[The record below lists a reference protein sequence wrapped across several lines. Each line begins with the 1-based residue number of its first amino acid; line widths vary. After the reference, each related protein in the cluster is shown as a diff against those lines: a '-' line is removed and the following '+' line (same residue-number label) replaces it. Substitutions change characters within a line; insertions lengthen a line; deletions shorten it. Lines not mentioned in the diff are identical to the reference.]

1 MNEVVVVG
9 AGPSG
14 IGVSIILQKMGV
26 NFTVLDRNNVGSSFL
41 KWPKQMK
48 LLTPSFFSNTFKM
61 IDLNAITYDTS
72 PALTLQTEHPSG
84 QEYAGYLKKLAEHFK
99 LPIQGNT
106 NVDSVSKNGD
116 VFTIKTNK
124 GEIKSKYVVW
134 AAGEFQYPRS
144 HSFPGA
150 KYCIHNSL
158 ITNWNDVQGDEFFV
172 IGGYESGMDT
182 AINLA
187 ARNKRV
193 LIIDKDNLLESE
205 DIDPSRTISPYT
217 KDRLRKVNTD
227 NQIEFH
233 TGRVVRVEKDQN
245 EFIIF
250 TEKKKIR
257 SKTKPI
263 LATGFKGS
271 LSLIKGLFDWEDG
284 KAQLNSYDESTK
296 TPGLYVTGPMLQS
309 HNMIFCFIYKF
320 QQRFA
325 VVANNIGIKLSKDVS
340 VIEQYKKEGM
350 YLDNLEDAKD
360 ECAC

>member
-1 MNEVVVVG
+1 MFEVIVVG

-14 IGVSIILQKMGV
+14 IGVSIILQKMGI
-26 NFTVLDRNNVGSSFL
+26 NFTVIDRNNVGSSFL

-48 LLTPSFFSNTFKM
+48 LLTPSFFSNSFKM

-84 QEYAGYLKKLAEHFK
+84 HEYAAYLNKLVEHFK
-99 LPIQGNT
+99 IPIQSNT
-106 NVDSVSKNGD
+106 NVSSVSKTEDG
-116 VFTIKTNK
+116 FTLQTNK
-124 GEIKSKYVVW
+124 GEIKSKYLVW
-134 AAGEFQYPRS
+134 AAGEFQYPKL
-144 HSFPGA
+144 HSFPGS

-158 ITNWNDVQGDEFFV
+158 ISNWDDVKGDEFFV

-187 ARNKRV
+187 ERKKRII
-193 LIIDKDNLLESE
+193 IIDKDNLLSSE
-205 DIDPSRTISPYT
+205 EIDPSRTISPYT

-227 NQIEFH
+227 NQITFH
-233 TGRVVRVEKDQN
+233 TGKVIRVEKDEN
-245 EFIIF
+245 EFIIY

-271 LSLIKGLFDWEDG
+271 LSLIEELFDWEDE
-284 KAQLNSYDESTK
+284 KAQLNSFDESIK
-296 TPGLYVTGPMLQS
+296 TPGVYVTGPMLQQ

-340 VIEQYKKEGM
+340 VIGEYKKQGM
-350 YLDNLEDAKD
+350 YLENLEDAKD